1 MKTKQINE
9 ERKYVCYDRRF
20 LSTGLDIANMIL
32 LTEIENLSKLS
43 NGCYATD
50 EQLGRLILICA
61 KNTNERIK
69 FLEKCGYIKCNTTY
83 VNKKRRRSI
92 SFTHVEGNPSQNG
105 ITKRSHKKKVNLSQD
120 GLPYPPQDGYNK
132 LHKEVKTDIPKI
144 ENEKENGEFGPSTGP
159 KKKNVEDTPTFFVDD
174 IKSNETS
181 SIRINA
187 TNPAPFSTID
197 EKTSTDDIKKQKV
210 LNLDFLREVKD
221 VLTFMDYEELVEHLN
236 GEFQDYFPL
245 SQFEKYQLEVIVNS
259 K

>member
-1 MKTKQINE
+1 METNE

-20 LSTGLDIANMIL
+20 LSTGMDIANMIL
-32 LTEIENLSKLS
+32 LTEIENLSKLP

-69 FLEKCGYIKCNTTY
+69 FLEKCGYIKCNTTF

-92 SFTHVEGNPSQNG
+92 SFTFVEGNPSQDG

-132 LHKEVKTDIPKI
+132 LYNEVNTDIPKI
-144 ENEKENGEFGPSTGP
+144 ENEKENGEFGPSIGP
-159 KKKNVEDTPTFFVDD
+159 KKENNVDTPFFFQFD
-174 IKSNETS
+174 IQSEELPANE
-181 SIRINA
+181 N
-187 TNPAPFSTID
+187 
-197 EKTSTDDIKKQKV
+197 TSTNSSPVSLNDIKKSKV
-210 LNLDFLREVKD
+210 LNLDFLKKVKD
-221 VLTFMDYEELVEHLN
+221 NIAFMDYDELIEHLN

-245 SQFEKYQLEVIVNS
+245 SQFEKYQLEVIINS